1 MKQETKKT
9 WSKRGQNGSK
19 APALTPEEL
28 EFMRIPENSDTLS
41 PMMVHYC
48 QTKCAY
54 KDSILFYRLGDFY
67 EMFFEDAKTV
77 SRELELTLTGK
88 DCGLSERAP
97 MCGIPYHAAETYI
110 NRLIDKGY
118 KVAICE
124 QVEDPKT
131 AKGIVKREVT
141 RVVTPGTNLNM
152 QELDEGK
159 NNYLM
164 AIVCV
169 GDHFG
174 VSTADIT
181 TGDCYVTEI
190 DEERK
195 LWDEINK
202 FLPAEII
209 CNDAF
214 LVSGVDVDDLRNRLH
229 ISVFAL
235 ESWYFGDDLCKQ
247 TLLEHFKI
255 SSLEGLGLA
264 DYDSGVIAAGS
275 LFRYLLDTQKN
286 TMEHMNKII
295 PYTTDRYMV
304 IDSSSRRNLE
314 LVETLREKQKRG
326 SLLWV
331 LDKTKTAMGARMLR
345 SFVEQPLIDADA
357 INERLDAVTELNMQ
371 AMLREEIRE
380 YLNPVYDLE
389 RLVSRISY
397 RSANPRDLLAFKMS
411 LEMIPHIKNLLANF
425 TSPLLV
431 RINEQMDGLEDLYTL
446 LEASIT
452 EDPPLAVKEGGIIR
466 EGYNEQVD
474 TYRNSKTQ
482 GKSWLAQLEAEEKEK
497 TGIRNLKIK
506 YNKVFGYYL
515 EVTNSFKDLVPEYYT
530 RKQTLTNAERYI
542 TPKLKELEDM
552 ILGAEDKL
560 FALEYDLFCQVRE
573 GVAAQMQRIQETAK
587 AIAQLDVYA
596 SLSVVAQ
603 RNNYV
608 RPTVNTKGVIDI
620 KNGRHPVVE
629 KMINNDMFIA
639 NDTYLDNGSK
649 RVSVITGPNMAGKST
664 YMRQTALIVLMAQI
678 GSFVPAEK
686 AKIGVVDRIFTR
698 VGASDDLAS
707 GQSTFMVEMTE
718 VANILRNATAKSLLI
733 LDEIGR
739 GTSTFDGLSIAWA
752 VIEHISNTKLL
763 GAKTL
768 FATHYH
774 ELTELEGKIPGVNNY
789 CIAVKERG
797 DDIVFLR
804 KIVKGGADKSY
815 GIQVAKLA
823 GVPDSVLDRAK
834 ELVDELVHTDITSTF
849 KDLAENSRKTKPK
862 AVHYD
867 EVDLEQISLFDTV
880 QDQDIIE
887 ELKNLDITMLTPM
900 DAMNTLYRLQNKL
913 KNRW

>member
-1 MKQETKKT
+1 
-9 WSKRGQNGSK
+9 
-19 APALTPEEL
+19 
-28 EFMRIPENSDTLS
+28 
-41 PMMVHYC
+41 
-48 QTKCAY
+48 
-54 KDSILFYRLGDFY
+54 
-67 EMFFEDAKTV
+67 MFFEDAKTV

-164 AIVCV
+164 VIVCV

-515 EVTNSFKDLVPEYYT
+515 EVTNSFKNLVPEYYT

-573 GVAAQMQRIQETAK
+573 ELAAQIPRIQETAK